1 MNGTT
6 GPTGSSNRI
15 GVTRTNEDI
24 KDLFRFELNQMD
36 FEVDNVRN
44 KEKEGEAGSTSGNTS
59 GNEGNN
65 STPIIPGNHQNLNGL
80 VYANAITTQG
90 LYIAKPV
97 LTVKGKEGKV
107 GKIGKEEN
115 EGQVK
120 E

>member
-1 MNGTT
+1 MNVTT

-36 FEVDNVRN
+36 FEVDNIRN
-44 KEKEGEAGSTSGNTS
+44 KEKEGESGSTSGNTS

-107 GKIGKEEN
+107 SKEEN
-115 EGQVK
+115 ERQVK

>member
-1 MNGTT
+1 
-6 GPTGSSNRI
+6 
-15 GVTRTNEDI
+15 
-24 KDLFRFELNQMD
+24 MD
-36 FEVDNVRN
+36 FEVDNNRN
-44 KEKEGEAGSTSGNTS
+44 KEKEGESGSTSGNTS

-107 GKIGKEEN
+107 SKEEN